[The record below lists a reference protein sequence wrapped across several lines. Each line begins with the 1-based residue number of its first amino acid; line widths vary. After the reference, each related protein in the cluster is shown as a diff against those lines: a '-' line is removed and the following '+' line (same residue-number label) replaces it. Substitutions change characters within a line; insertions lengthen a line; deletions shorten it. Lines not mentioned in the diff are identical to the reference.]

1 MFRSIQGRLPRRLLG
16 WDVGTL
22 EIHPRIFAVPSPALD
37 NDAGN
42 KLHSENVGDLGRKRR
57 KKGVAS
63 TIIPID
69 LAGCRLALCSRYSKG
84 KMFPFHPTHYRF
96 LPEQRQGR
104 TEAAESQ
111 HHPASS
117 DTTAN
122 RLSDSVSSITSATDS
137 LAVPQTNT
145 PTWPS
150 AFERAQ
156 RGAEAEWRPKHQSHA
171 VNGLKPLRF
180 AVLKR
185 YACCIHILFRRS
197 SHLCRDT
204 TIARSVLWLKDI
216 PDEEEVVVQL
226 PIRRERP
233 PATGSTSTQ
242 VQSAWDLPQSDEPS
256 FDTNDHDDEV
266 VPRVMI
272 MLRLRFWRG
281 FSGYHQSL
289 ALQNS
294 ILEDVMEVVDCAE
307 EQENF
312 NADMTNGEADE
323 TQDSVIPEN
332 DESDV
337 DGAKRGEDS
346 RDQVRETTLMT
357 LKYYAQ

>member
-1 MFRSIQGRLPRRLLG
+1 MTQEINCIRRPWAQEEKERCRIDDNSQWSDGMLSSSLFTLLEGKNVPFSSYALP
-16 WDVGTL
+16 
-22 EIHPRIFAVPSPALD
+22 
-37 NDAGN
+37 
-42 KLHSENVGDLGRKRR
+42 
-57 KKGVAS
+57 
-63 TIIPID
+63 
-69 LAGCRLALCSRYSKG
+69 
-84 KMFPFHPTHYRF
+84 FP
-96 LPEQRQGR
+96 PEQWQAC

-117 DTTAN
+117 DTPAN

-137 LAVPQTNT
+137 LAAPQTNT
-145 PTWPS
+145 PPWPS

-156 RGAEAEWRPKHQSHA
+156 RGAEAEWWPKHQSHA
-171 VNGLKPLRF
+171 VNGMKPLRF

-197 SHLCRDT
+197 SHLWRDT
-204 TIARSVLWLKDI
+204 TIARSVLWLKDT

-233 PATGSTSTQ
+233 LATGSTSTQ
-242 VQSAWDLPQSDEPS
+242 VQSARDLPQSDAPN

-281 FSGYHQSL
+281 LSGYHQSL

-307 EQENF
+307 E
-312 NADMTNGEADE
+312 
-323 TQDSVIPEN
+323 
-332 DESDV
+332 
-337 DGAKRGEDS
+337 
-346 RDQVRETTLMT
+346 
-357 LKYYAQ
+357 